1 MTAYVIKFLFV
12 VLNLKTLII
21 MFACCRW
28 PLVMDESG
36 QAATFLKYRD
46 VNFLLAVGQGNMDP
60 EIIRKA
66 LIGAVR

>member
-1 MTAYVIKFLFV
+1 
-12 VLNLKTLII
+12 
-21 MFACCRW
+21 
-28 PLVMDESG
+28 MDESG